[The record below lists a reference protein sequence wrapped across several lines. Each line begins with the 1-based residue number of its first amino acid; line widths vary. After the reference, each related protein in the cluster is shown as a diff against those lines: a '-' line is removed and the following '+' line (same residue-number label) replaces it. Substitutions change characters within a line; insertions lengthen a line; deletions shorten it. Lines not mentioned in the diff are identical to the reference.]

1 MDAWVLG
8 PQTRQADC
16 DKGIHLPGA
25 PRGRRIAVAAAADV
39 RRIGAKDFG
48 TAKPNFGHLC
58 YLPEVR
64 APRDTADRKF
74 GPTGFPHPASQRGRV
89 GGSGIVVPGVSRP
102 PPDGEVLD
110 PGMTGPGL
118 VGPGAVFGTLT
129 PDGRGAPK
137 RRGQ

>member
-1 MDAWVLG
+1 MVSAQT
-8 PQTRQADC
+8 PQAHWPT
-16 DKGIHLPGA
+16 GIHLPGA
-25 PRGRRIAVAAAADV
+25 PRGHGIAGAAADLG
-39 RRIGAKDFG
+39 RIGATDFG
-48 TAKPNFGHLC
+48 TAKIDFGHLC
-58 YLPEVR
+58 NLPEVR
-64 APRDTADRKF
+64 APRDTGRGKF
-74 GPTGFPHPASQRGRV
+74 GPTEFPHPASQRGRV

-102 PPDGEVLD
+102 PPDGEVFD